1 MPIALQF
8 DAALASLMT
17 LPTRVAVNRI
27 GTHLA
32 ARAMLRLRRR
42 YG

>member
-1 MPIALQF
+1 MPIVLRF
-8 DAALASLMT
+8 DACLALSET
-17 LPTRVAVNRI
+17 LPMSHAVNRI

-32 ARAMLRLRRR
+32 AHAMLRLLRR